1 MKRYAPE
8 NLTREEAVYDR
19 CKFLQSRGLN
29 DLASETALV
38 AIKVAPRVIQKC
50 LTRGFYDEAVAR
62 RLNGYFVYEYS
73 LCRNL
78 IPANKFHLKIVF
90 DWLTKSPDTYVKYL
104 KLKYRILP
112 EPKE

>member
-1 MKRYAPE
+1 MLK
-8 NLTREEAVYDR
+8 NTLQKTLDSVKKQTLSDWAVNSHQR
-19 CKFLQSRGLN
+19 R
-29 DLASETALV
+29 
-38 AIKVAPRVIQKC
+38 
-50 LTRGFYDEAVAR
+50 FYDEAVAK
-62 RLNGYFVYEYS
+62 RLDGYFVYEYS

-90 DWLTKSPDTYVKYL
+90 DRLTKPPDTYVKYL